1 MQKVMQI
8 LRNLSDLKIKEEDNS
23 EMNIKKESGVIL
35 VVNEVTGDFVMGDF
49 NGDEKTW
56 EMMDEVLEIIIKC
69 GGKGGPRNISKK
81 YKENKNV

>member
-1 MQKVMQI
+1 MQS
-8 LRNLSDLKIKEEDNS
+8 LCNLKTKEEDNS
-23 EMNIKKESGVIL
+23 EMNIKKKRGVIL
-35 VVNEVTGDFVMGDF
+35 VVNEITGDFVMGDF

-56 EMMDEVLEIIIKC
+56 EMMDEVLEIIIEC